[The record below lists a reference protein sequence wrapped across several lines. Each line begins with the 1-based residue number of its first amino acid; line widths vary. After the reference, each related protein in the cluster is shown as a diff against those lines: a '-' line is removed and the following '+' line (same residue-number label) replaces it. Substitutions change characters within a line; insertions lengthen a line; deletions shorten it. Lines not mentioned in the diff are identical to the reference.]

1 MRFARF
7 RFCRS
12 KSRKVNPADQQV
24 PAGGKDKFGSTSETG
39 QDECKGKVRCQATP
53 SEPVTAVRCT
63 SGSVS
68 GAPSAEKVSF
78 RIAKMFSSLKNYYFD
93 QDTCLSSCHRRL
105 WPDVFLVVV
114 FFFFL
119 IYSDWPQWQRSYFRC
134 FIKFINYFLIP
145 TCLQPEASCTVHALL
160 LFSWC
165 SRIITST
172 GLDSVNFCCNLWLS
186 SFNVS

>member
-1 MRFARF
+1 MGVAARVCVRVCACACVCITIRCHKLIRKSYHYMRFARF

-12 KSRKVNPADQQV
+12 KSRKGNPADQQV

-78 RIAKMFSSLKNYYFD
+78 RIAKMFSSLKN
-93 QDTCLSSCHRRL
+93 
-105 WPDVFLVVV
+105 
-114 FFFFL
+114 
-119 IYSDWPQWQRSYFRC
+119 
-134 FIKFINYFLIP
+134 
-145 TCLQPEASCTVHALL
+145 
-160 LFSWC
+160 
-165 SRIITST
+165 
-172 GLDSVNFCCNLWLS
+172 
-186 SFNVS
+186 